1 MSPITQALRAKFESV
16 ARAELQRMKK
26 KTASMSEEERAQ
38 LEAISVHVAQALAAQ
53 FEQGR
58 GLEDFRPAIVHLAGP
73 HPDGAARKHH
83 GGRG

>member
-53 FEQGR
+53 FEQGID
-58 GLEDFRPAIVHLAGP
+58 G
-73 HPDGAARKHH
+73 PDGARLEGVVSKIFVLQ
-83 GGRG
+83 

>member
-38 LEAISVHVAQALAAQ
+38 IEAISVHVAQALAAQ
-53 FEQGR
+53 FEQGID
-58 GLEDFRPAIVHLAGP
+58 G
-73 HPDGAARKHH
+73 PDGARLEGVVSKIFVLQ
-83 GGRG
+83 